1 MPFLPRL
8 LWRSQAY
15 SIRSPAE
22 PAPSRYR
29 NCHRRCRLSPRWFL
43 LPRSIHTPRH
53 RTHTLCLSTPP
64 CVPRSCT
71 GLPGASCCS
80 ICPQPCRRRLCSPCR
95 STHRLSGGMI
105 QVVSPRLP
113 PARQT
118 ALSRRSS
125 QPVPCP
131 CTPLPRSLPLPQ
143 QRWSSGRHP
152 WPCLLHHWQ
161 FWPQPPLLMLP
172 YLLSLPMRQPQQQK
186 TWRQQLHPPQV
197 STAVSAERSPPSRL
211 SWPGGSPHR
220 PACSQLPAR
229 PHSGCQ
235 SLSGSPHPGPV
246 PFSLLLS
253 YHPLF

>member
-29 NCHRRCRLSPRWFL
+29 CCHRRFRLSPPGS
-43 LPRSIHTPRH
+43 LPHRSTHTPRH
-53 RTHTLCLSTPP
+53 HTHTP
-64 CVPRSCT
+64 CPSVLPCAHRSCT
-71 GLPGASCCS
+71 CLRLASYCS
-80 ICPQPCRRRLCSPCR
+80 ICYHSSRRRICSPCH

-118 ALSRRSS
+118 ALSRRSL

-131 CTPLPRSLPLPQ
+131 CTPLPRFPPLPQ
-143 QRWSSGRHP
+143 LCWSSGRHP
-152 WPCLLHHWQ
+152 WPCLPHRRR
-161 FWPQPPLLMLP
+161 FGPQTPLLMLP

-186 TWRQQLHPPQV
+186 PWRQQPHPPQV
-197 STAVSAERSPPSRL
+197 STAVSTGRSPPSRL
-211 SWPGGSPHR
+211 SWQGGSPHR

-253 YHPLF
+253 VP